1 MPCCVD
7 LQVALVTAANGEGFN
22 EAQFQ
27 EPIGLTA
34 PNLVVQTNHPR
45 MSKSVYI
52 VSAVRTPMG
61 SFQGA
66 LSSVSA
72 PKLGAE
78 AIKGAL
84 EAANVQPDSI
94 DEVFMGNVLQAGV
107 GQAPARQ
114 AAMAAGLGQDVP
126 CTTVNKVC
134 ASGMK
139 SIALG
144 SQAILCGD
152 ADLVVAG
159 GMENMS
165 QVPHYLN
172 GRNGVKFGNIKVQDG
187 MLLDG
192 LTDVYNATHMGNCA
206 ELCAKEKGI
215 SREDQD
221 AFAIES
227 YKRATDAWDAGKF
240 ANEVVPVSV
249 PQRRGDDVVVDC
261 DEEHRNVKLEKIPA
275 LRPVFDREGTVTA
288 ANASTLNDGASA
300 LILASEEAVKKH
312 GLKPLARIL
321 ATADAAQ
328 APEWFTTAPSLALP
342 KALDKAGLTNADI
355 DLWELNE
362 AFSVVGIANNQALG
376 LNPACVNVHGGA
388 VALGH
393 PLGSSGSRI
402 VVTLIH
408 ALRDRNL
415 LKGAAGICNGGGGAS
430 ALVLE
435 LV

>member
-1 MPCCVD
+1 MTQP
-7 LQVALVTAANGEGFN
+7 
-22 EAQFQ
+22 
-27 EPIGLTA
+27 
-34 PNLVVQTNHPR
+34 
-45 MSKSVYI
+45 VYI

-66 LSSVSA
+66 LSNVPA
-72 PKLGAE
+72 TQLGAV

-84 EAANVQPDSI
+84 SAGSIDPNVV
-94 DEVFMGNVLQAGV
+94 DEVFMGHVLQAGA

-114 AAMAAGLGQDVP
+114 AAMGAGLGQNVP

-134 ASGMK
+134 SSGMK
-139 SIALG
+139 AIALAA
-144 SQAILCGD
+144 QAIQAGD
-152 ADLVVAG
+152 AHVVVAG

-165 QVPHYLN
+165 MVPHYLD
-172 GRNGVKFGNIKVQDG
+172 GRKGTKFGNIQVKDG
-187 MLLDG
+187 MILDG

-206 ELCAKEKGI
+206 ELCAKEKNI
-215 SREDQD
+215 TREEQD
-221 AFAIES
+221 AFAVES
-227 YKRATDAWDAGKF
+227 YRRATSAWEAGKF
-240 ANEVVPVSV
+240 DAEVVPVAV
-249 PQRRGDDVVVDC
+249 PQRRGDDIVVDR
-261 DEEHRNVKLEKIPA
+261 DEEFTNVRLDKIPT
-275 LRPVFDREGTVTA
+275 LRPAFDREGTVTA

-300 LILASEEAVKKH
+300 LVLASEAAVTQH
-312 GLKPLARIL
+312 GLQPLAKIL

-342 KALDKAGLTNADI
+342 KALSKAGLSNDDI

-362 AFSVVGIANNQALG
+362 AFSVVGIANNHELS
-376 LNPACVNVHGGA
+376 LDPEVVNVHGGA

-402 VVTLIH
+402 VVTLVH
-408 ALRDRNL
+408 ALRDQNKT
-415 LKGAAGICNGGGGAS
+415 KGAAGICNGGGGAS

>member
-1 MPCCVD
+1 MPR
-7 LQVALVTAANGEGFN
+7 
-22 EAQFQ
+22 
-27 EPIGLTA
+27 P
-34 PNLVVQTNHPR
+34 
-45 MSKSVYI
+45 VYI

-61 SFQGA
+61 SFQGC
-66 LSSVSA
+66 LSTVPA
-72 PKLGAE
+72 PKLGSV
-78 AIKGAL
+78 AIAGAL
-84 EAANVQPDSI
+84 HAASLNPNAV
-94 DEVFMGNVLQAGV
+94 DEVFMGHVLQAGV

-114 AAMAAGLGQDVP
+114 AALGAGVEDHVP

-139 SIALG
+139 AISLG
-144 SQAILCGD
+144 MQAISSGD
-152 ADLVVAG
+152 AEVVVAG

-165 QVPHYLN
+165 RVPHYLE
-172 GRNGVKFGNIKVQDG
+172 GRNGVKFGNISVKDG

-206 ELCAKEKGI
+206 ELCAKEKNI
-215 SREDQD
+215 TREEQD

-227 YKRATDAWDAGKF
+227 YRRATEAWDAGKF
-240 ANEVVPVSV
+240 DAEIVPVSV
-249 PQRRGDDVVVDC
+249 PQRRGEDVVVNR
-261 DEEHRNVKLEKIPA
+261 DEEFTNVRLDKIPS
-275 LRPVFDREGTVTA
+275 LRPAFDREGTVTA

-300 LILASEEAVKKH
+300 LVLASEEAVQKH
-312 GLKPLARIL
+312 GLKPLARLL

-342 KALDKAGLTNADI
+342 KALRKAGLSDAEI

-362 AFSVVGIANNQALG
+362 AFSVVGIANNRELG
-376 LNPACVNVHGGA
+376 LNPEAVNVNGGA

-408 ALRDRNL
+408 ALRDRGL
-415 LKGAAGICNGGGGAS
+415 SRGAAGICNGGGGAS

-435 LV
+435 LVQ